1 MSLPH
6 TINRLN
12 KYITISI
19 NGLLIKSLK
28 NRSKTTL
35 SIQKVSVKF
44 NYRLIF
50 QKVSYSTCS
59 PIVPYL
65 RPVKCW
71 CEVRKL
77 RQKAGKTTLFTR
89 IILSERDPSLSES
102 ALVEEEDGTQ
112 IIKTEYKRFIKNTIQ
127 NLSYL
132 SVIKGRRRKT
142 FLFISNP
149 DEFVIPKTRK
159 CTTSSQLKYG
169 GELMGKINIF
179 LILGQAPEVISKL
192 FCTGEVMLIL
202 FYNLH
207 VMPWYY
213 T

>member
-1 MSLPH
+1 M
-6 TINRLN
+6 
-12 KYITISI
+12 
-19 NGLLIKSLK
+19 
-28 NRSKTTL
+28 
-35 SIQKVSVKF
+35 
-44 NYRLIF
+44 
-50 QKVSYSTCS
+50 
-59 PIVPYL
+59 
-65 RPVKCW
+65 
-71 CEVRKL
+71 
-77 RQKAGKTTLFTR
+77 
-89 IILSERDPSLSES
+89 
-102 ALVEEEDGTQ
+102 EEEDGTQ

-149 DEFVIPKTRK
+149 DEFVIPNTRI

-169 GELMGKINIF
+169 GEPMGKINIF

-207 VMPWYY
+207 VMP
-213 T
+213 